1 MSWSLSSESIPFINH
16 FCASSG
22 DSTLCVATRSSFALL
37 AVISVFGAFV
47 SSGTLS
53 LPSAIHNIVKNPA
66 VASHVFFNRCGTA
79 LFCCGTAPFFSK
91 LSFGLTDCL
100 LLPAIMFLYKFKKK
114 TMNQKKILFVL
125 ICQ

>member
-1 MSWSLSSESIPFINH
+1 VSWSLSSESIPFINH

-66 VASHVFFNRCGTA
+66 VASHVF
-79 LFCCGTAPFFSK
+79 LIVVVLHFSVVVLH
-91 LSFGLTDCL
+91 LSFQNFHL
-100 LLPAIMFLYKFKKK
+100 
-114 TMNQKKILFVL
+114 V
-125 ICQ
+125 